1 MKQLVFGFLERLPVE
16 LRDRVVLEE
25 STEEELLEVMAE
37 SIAAVHTQRV
47 EGRDDR
53 SSPDEQDHH
62 GAP

>member
-25 STEEELLEVMAE
+25 STEGELLEVMAE
-37 SIAAVHTQRV
+37 AIAAVHTQRM
-47 EGRDDR
+47 EGSDDR
-53 SSPDEQDHH
+53 SSSDEQDHL